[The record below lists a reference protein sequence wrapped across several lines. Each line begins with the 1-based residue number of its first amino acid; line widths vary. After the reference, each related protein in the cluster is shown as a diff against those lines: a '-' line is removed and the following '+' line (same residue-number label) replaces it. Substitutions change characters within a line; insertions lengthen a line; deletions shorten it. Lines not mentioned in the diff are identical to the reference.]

1 MSLLCINDVKD
12 YCKKHHISLDNTY
25 IGVKVK
31 GNEDTFVY
39 CNYFYSMY
47 ALNYLTYDKP
57 DGDVYFKLQFSD
69 KHDKKYKYCTIK
81 DFLYYLEAVGAGYFY
96 FDVYTPY
103 IYYSN
108 IERESVH
115 STDLKLEYKKGNTFE
130 LDFLYFTY

>member
-1 MSLLCINDVKD
+1 MVLNKTNIEH

-31 GNEDTFVY
+31 ANENIFVY
-39 CNYFYSMY
+39 CDFFYPMY